1 MNYWHMQL
9 EPGNDKLGVDKLKE
23 ILNKNLIGMGIWD
36 EKNGNPQQTSFQK
49 KMNIGDIVLIKKG
62 KIVIGL
68 VRVTSNYFETEH
80 NREDVWFERRRGVEI
95 LEILE
100 EPIDDFPDPQKTLK
114 RASSHDT
121 PSYQYIDTWYK
132 QIKRKNKLNIM
143 NVKKLQNDFAQM
155 KSNKE
160 FLFNIINTIEKSDIR
175 QLSYRYEA
183 DYENIKEKPVV
194 YLRKKVIDTLI
205 NGNLTEGILQSFK
218 EEISKNF
225 DKDVFRSWG
234 EPFRIL
240 YTIYFAKYK
249 EDIEFYFG
257 RFINIIQNKLNIK
270 NQTKSTLV
278 HFDGAQNQGFDMIWF
293 AIYNKTYKSQK
304 HAYQL
309 FLSIVNN
316 KFKYG
321 LLHMDDKIKNEV
333 IEVNDLCLKDLIKKY
348 SLYVEKIIKD
358 DSKEKAMITDKV
370 DLLEF
375 KKQIILQGPP
385 GTGKTR
391 LAKQIARF
399 MIKNEMEPKIDDI
412 KEQVKIV
419 QFHPS
424 YSYEDF
430 VRGIVAKS
438 NGKHIEYI
446 TEDKLLINISKKA
459 ISNPDKKYILIID
472 EINRANL
479 SSVLG
484 ELIYGLEY
492 RGESVE
498 SMYADINGDREIELP
513 KNLYIIGTMNT
524 ADRSIGHID
533 YAIRRRF
540 AFSNILSNDNN
551 VLSGFPNGEV
561 IYNKTV
567 ELFSDTYISPEFNI
581 NDIKI
586 GHSYF
591 IVENDSKE
599 ELQSKLEF
607 EIKPLLMEYV
617 KDGILNENAI
627 KIINELSVENDN

>member
-1 MNYWHMQL
+1 MQL
-9 EPGNDKLGVDKLKE
+9 EPDEKLGIDKIKE
-23 ILNKNLIGMGIWD
+23 ILNKNLIGMGVWEENKD
-36 EKNGNPQQTSFQK
+36 GNPQQTSFQK
-49 KMNIGDIVLIKKG
+49 RMNIGDIVLIKSG
-62 KIVIGL
+62 KTAIGL
-68 VRVTSNYFETEH
+68 VRVTSNYFETEPYV
-80 NREDVWFERRRGVEI
+80 EDIWFRRRRGIEI
-95 LEILE
+95 LEIVDSNLQNS
-100 EPIDDFPDPQKTLK
+100 DFPQSMGTLNI
-114 RASSHDT
+114 ASDVKSDT
-121 PSYQYIDTWYK
+121 YIYIDNWYK
-132 QIKRKNKLNIM
+132 RVKQKNKLNIM
-143 NVKKLQNDFAQM
+143 NVKKLQNDFMYM

-160 FLFNIINTIEKSDIR
+160 YLFKIINEIDKSDIR
-175 QLSYRYEA
+175 QLFYKYEA
-183 DYENIKEKPVV
+183 DYDNIKNKPVV
-194 YLRKKVIDTLI
+194 YLRKRILDYLKVNSIDEDIIKKL
-205 NGNLTEGILQSFK
+205 K
-218 EEISKNF
+218 EEISQNF
-225 DKDVFRSWG
+225 DKNVFRSWG
-234 EPFRIL
+234 ETFRIL
-240 YTIYFAKYK
+240 YTIYFSKYK
-249 EDIEFYFG
+249 DDLEIYFK
-257 RFINIIQNKLNIK
+257 RFIQIIQKKLKIENL
-270 NQTKSTLV
+270 TKSTLV
-278 HFDGAQNQGFDMIWF
+278 HFDGPQNQGYDKIWF
-293 AIYNKTYKSQK
+293 AVYNNTYKSQK
-304 HAYQL
+304 YAYQL
-309 FLSIVNN
+309 FLSIENN

-321 LLHMDDKIKNEV
+321 LLHMDCNIKNEV
-333 IEVNDLCLKDLIKKY
+333 IETDDLCLKDLIKKY
-348 SLYVEKIIKD
+348 NLYKEKIIKD

-399 MIKNEMEPKIDDI
+399 MIKNEMEPKINDI
-412 KEQVKIV
+412 EEQVKIV

-438 NGKHIEYI
+438 NGNHIEYI

-498 SMYADINGDREIELP
+498 SMYADNNGNREIKLP

-540 AFSNILSNDNN
+540 AFTNILSNDNN

-561 IYNKTV
+561 IYNRTV
-567 ELFSDTYISPEFNI
+567 ELFTDTYISPEFNI
-581 NDIKI
+581 DDIKI

-599 ELQSKLEF
+599 ELQNKLEF

-627 KIINELSVENDN
+627 KIINELNVGNDN

>member
-1 MNYWHMQL
+1 MQL
-9 EPGNDKLGVDKLKE
+9 EPDEKLGIDKIKE
-23 ILNKNLIGMGIWD
+23 ILNKNLIGMGVWEENKD
-36 EKNGNPQQTSFQK
+36 GNPQQTSFQK
-49 KMNIGDIVLIKKG
+49 RMNIGDIVLIKSG
-62 KIVIGL
+62 KTVIGL
-68 VRVTSNYFETEH
+68 VRVTSNYFETEP
-80 NREDVWFERRRGVEI
+80 NREDVWFERRRGIEI
-95 LEILE
+95 LEIL
-100 EPIDDFPDPQKTLK
+100 DKTKYDFPQSMGTLNI
-114 RASSHDT
+114 ASDAKSDT
-121 PSYQYIDTWYK
+121 YIYIDNWYK
-132 QIKRKNKLNIM
+132 RVKQKNKLNIM
-143 NVKKLQNDFAQM
+143 NVKKLQNDFMYM

-160 FLFNIINTIEKSDIR
+160 YLFKIINEIDKSDIR
-175 QLSYRYEA
+175 QLFYKYEA
-183 DYENIKEKPVV
+183 DYDNIKNKPVV
-194 YLRKKVIDTLI
+194 YLRKRILDYLKVNSIDENIIQKL
-205 NGNLTEGILQSFK
+205 K
-218 EEISKNF
+218 EEISQNF
-225 DKDVFRSWG
+225 DKNVFRIWG
-234 EPFRIL
+234 ETFRIL
-240 YTIYFAKYK
+240 YTIYFSKYK
-249 EDIEFYFG
+249 DDLEIYFK
-257 RFINIIQNKLNIK
+257 RFIQIIQNKLKIK
-270 NQTKSTLV
+270 NLTKSTLV
-278 HFDGAQNQGFDMIWF
+278 HFDGPQNQGYDKIWF
-293 AIYNKTYKSQK
+293 AIYNNTYKSQK
-304 HAYQL
+304 YAYQL
-309 FLSIVNN
+309 FLSVENN

-321 LLHMDDKIKNEV
+321 LLHMDSNIINEV
-333 IEVNDLCLKDLIKKY
+333 IETDDLCLKDLIKKY
-348 SLYVEKIIKD
+348 NFYKEKIIKD

-399 MIKNEMEPKIDDI
+399 MIKNETEPRIDDI

-438 NGKHIEYI
+438 NGTHIEYI

-498 SMYADINGDREIELP
+498 SMYADINGNREIKLP
-513 KNLYIIGTMNT
+513 ENLYIIGTMNT

-540 AFSNILSNDNN
+540 AFTNILSNENN
-551 VLSGFPNGEV
+551 VLSEFPNGEV
-561 IYNKTV
+561 IYNRTV
-567 ELFSDTYISPEFNI
+567 ELFTDTYISPEFNI
-581 NDIKI
+581 DDIKI

-627 KIINELSVENDN
+627 KIINELNVGNDN

>member
-1 MNYWHMQL
+1 MQL
-9 EPGNDKLGVDKLKE
+9 EPDEELGIEKIKE
-23 ILNKNLIGMGIWD
+23 ILNKNLIGMGDWE
-36 EKNGNPQQTSFQK
+36 EKKDGNPQQTSFQK
-49 KMNIGDIVLIKKG
+49 RMNIGDIVLIKSG
-62 KIVIGL
+62 KTVIGL
-68 VRVTSNYFETEH
+68 VRVTSNYFETEPY
-80 NREDVWFERRRGVEI
+80 RDDVWFKRRRGIEI
-95 LEILE
+95 LEILDK
-100 EPIDDFPDPQKTLK
+100 PKYDFPQPLATLTI
-114 RASSHDT
+114 ASDT
-121 PSYQYIDTWYK
+121 KSSTYIYIDNWYK
-132 QIKRKNKLNIM
+132 RFKQKNKLNIM
-143 NVKKLQNDFAQM
+143 NVKKLQNDFMHM

-160 FLFNIINTIEKSDIR
+160 YLFKIINEIDKSDIR
-175 QLSYRYEA
+175 QLFYKYEA
-183 DYENIKEKPVV
+183 DYDNIKNKPVV
-194 YLRKKVIDTLI
+194 YLRKRILDYLKVNSIDENIIQKL
-205 NGNLTEGILQSFK
+205 K
-218 EEISKNF
+218 EEISQNF
-225 DKDVFRSWG
+225 DKNVFRIWG
-234 EPFRIL
+234 ETFRIL
-240 YTIYFAKYK
+240 YTIYFSKYK
-249 EDIEFYFG
+249 DDLEIYFK
-257 RFINIIQNKLNIK
+257 RFIQIIQNKLKIK
-270 NQTKSTLV
+270 NLTKSTLV
-278 HFDGAQNQGFDMIWF
+278 HFDGPQNQGYDKIWF
-293 AIYNKTYKSQK
+293 AIYNNTYKSQK
-304 HAYQL
+304 YAYQL
-309 FLSIVNN
+309 FLSVENN

-321 LLHMDDKIKNEV
+321 LLHMDSNIINEV
-333 IEVNDLCLKDLIKKY
+333 IETDDLCLKDLIKKY
-348 SLYVEKIIKD
+348 NFYKEKIIKD

-399 MIKNEMEPKIDDI
+399 MIKNETEPRIDDI

-438 NGKHIEYI
+438 NGTHIEYI

-498 SMYADINGDREIELP
+498 SMYADINGNREIKLP
-513 KNLYIIGTMNT
+513 ENLYIIGTMNT

-540 AFSNILSNDNN
+540 AFTNILSNENN

-561 IYNKTV
+561 IYNRTV
-567 ELFSDTYISPEFNI
+567 ELFTDTYISPEFNI

-599 ELQSKLEF
+599 ELQKKLEF

-627 KIINELSVENDN
+627 KIINELNVGNDN

>member
-1 MNYWHMQL
+1 MQL
-9 EPGNDKLGVDKLKE
+9 EPDEKLGIDKIKE
-23 ILNKNLIGMGIWD
+23 ILNKNLIGMGVWEENKD
-36 EKNGNPQQTSFQK
+36 GNPQQTSFQK
-49 KMNIGDIVLIKKG
+49 RMNIGDIVLIKSG
-62 KIVIGL
+62 KTVIGL
-68 VRVTSNYFETEH
+68 VRVTSNYFETEP
-80 NREDVWFERRRGVEI
+80 NREDIWFERRRGIEI
-95 LEILE
+95 LEIL
-100 EPIDDFPDPQKTLK
+100 DKTKYDFPQSMGTLNI
-114 RASSHDT
+114 ASDAKSDT
-121 PSYQYIDTWYK
+121 YIYIDNWYK
-132 QIKRKNKLNIM
+132 RVKQKNKLNIM
-143 NVKKLQNDFAQM
+143 NVKKLQNDFMYM

-160 FLFNIINTIEKSDIR
+160 YLFKIINEIDKSDIR
-175 QLSYRYEA
+175 QLFYKYEA
-183 DYENIKEKPVV
+183 DYDNIKNKPVV
-194 YLRKKVIDTLI
+194 YLRKRILDYLKVNSIDENIIQKL
-205 NGNLTEGILQSFK
+205 K
-218 EEISKNF
+218 EEISQNF
-225 DKDVFRSWG
+225 DKNVFRIWG
-234 EPFRIL
+234 ETFRIL
-240 YTIYFAKYK
+240 YTIYFSKYK
-249 EDIEFYFG
+249 DDLEIYFK
-257 RFINIIQNKLNIK
+257 RFIQIIQNKLKIK
-270 NQTKSTLV
+270 NLTKSTLV
-278 HFDGAQNQGFDMIWF
+278 HFDGPQNQGYDKIWF
-293 AIYNKTYKSQK
+293 AIYNNTYKSQK
-304 HAYQL
+304 YAYQL
-309 FLSIVNN
+309 FLSVENN

-321 LLHMDDKIKNEV
+321 LLHMDSNIINEV
-333 IEVNDLCLKDLIKKY
+333 IETDDLCLKDLIKKY
-348 SLYVEKIIKD
+348 NFYKEKIIKD

-399 MIKNEMEPKIDDI
+399 MIKNETEPRIDDI

-438 NGKHIEYI
+438 NGTHIEYI

-498 SMYADINGDREIELP
+498 SMYADINGNREIKLP
-513 KNLYIIGTMNT
+513 ENLYIIGTMNT

-540 AFSNILSNDNN
+540 AFTNILSNENN
-551 VLSGFPNGEV
+551 VLSEFPNGEV
-561 IYNKTV
+561 IYNRTV
-567 ELFSDTYISPEFNI
+567 ELFTDTYISPEFNI

-627 KIINELSVENDN
+627 KIINELNVGNDN

>member
-9 EPGNDKLGVDKLKE
+9 EPGEKLGIEKIKE
-23 ILNKNLIGMGIWD
+23 ILNKNLIGMGDWEENTD
-36 EKNGNPQQTSFQK
+36 GNAQQTSFQK
-49 KMNIGDIVLIKKG
+49 RMNIGDIVLIRSG
-62 KIVIGL
+62 KTAIGL
-68 VRVTSNYFETEH
+68 VRVTSNYFETES
-80 NREDVWFERRRGVEI
+80 NRDDVWFKRRRGIEI
-95 LEILE
+95 LEILDK
-100 EPIDDFPDPQKTLK
+100 PKYDFPQAQKTLSIAYDAK
-114 RASSHDT
+114 TST
-121 PSYQYIDTWYK
+121 YIYIDNWYK
-132 QIKRKNKLNIM
+132 KFKQKNKLNIM
-143 NVKKLQNDFAQM
+143 NIKKLQNDFMHM

-160 FLFNIINTIEKSDIR
+160 YLFKIINEIDKSDIR
-175 QLSYRYEA
+175 QLFYKYEA
-183 DYENIKEKPVV
+183 DYDNIKNKPVV
-194 YLRKKVIDTLI
+194 YLRKRILDYLKVNSIDENIIQKL
-205 NGNLTEGILQSFK
+205 K
-218 EEISKNF
+218 EEISQNF
-225 DKDVFRSWG
+225 DKNVFRIWG
-234 EPFRIL
+234 ETFRIL
-240 YTIYFAKYK
+240 YTIYFSKYK
-249 EDIEFYFG
+249 DDLEIYFK
-257 RFINIIQNKLNIK
+257 RFIQIIQNKLKIK
-270 NQTKSTLV
+270 NLTKSTLV
-278 HFDGAQNQGFDMIWF
+278 HFDGPQNQGYDKIWF
-293 AIYNKTYKSQK
+293 AIYNNTYKSQK
-304 HAYQL
+304 YAYQL
-309 FLSIVNN
+309 FLSVENN

-321 LLHMDDKIKNEV
+321 LLHMDSNIINEV
-333 IEVNDLCLKDLIKKY
+333 IETDDLCLKDLIKKY
-348 SLYVEKIIKD
+348 NFYKEKIIKD

-399 MIKNEMEPKIDDI
+399 MIKNETEPRIDDI

-438 NGKHIEYI
+438 NGTHIEYI

-498 SMYADINGDREIELP
+498 SMYADINGNREIKLP
-513 KNLYIIGTMNT
+513 ENLYIIGTMNT

-540 AFSNILSNDNN
+540 AFTNILSNENN

-561 IYNKTV
+561 IYNRTV
-567 ELFSDTYISPEFNI
+567 ELFTDTYISPEFNI

-599 ELQSKLEF
+599 ELQKKLEF

-627 KIINELSVENDN
+627 KIINELNVGNDN

>member
-9 EPGNDKLGVDKLKE
+9 EPGEKLGIEKIKE
-23 ILNKNLIGMGIWD
+23 ILNKNLIGMGDWEENTD
-36 EKNGNPQQTSFQK
+36 GNAQQTSFQK
-49 KMNIGDIVLIKKG
+49 RMNIGDIVLIRSG
-62 KIVIGL
+62 KTAIGL
-68 VRVTSNYFETEH
+68 VRVTSNYFETES
-80 NREDVWFERRRGVEI
+80 NRDDVWFKRRRGIEI
-95 LEILE
+95 LEILDK
-100 EPIDDFPDPQKTLK
+100 PKYDFPQAQKTLSIAYDAK
-114 RASSHDT
+114 TST
-121 PSYQYIDTWYK
+121 YIYIDNWYK
-132 QIKRKNKLNIM
+132 KFKQKNKLNIM
-143 NVKKLQNDFAQM
+143 NIKKLQNDFMHM

-160 FLFNIINTIEKSDIR
+160 YLFKIINEIDKSDIR
-175 QLSYRYEA
+175 QLFYKYEA
-183 DYENIKEKPVV
+183 DYDNIKNKPVV
-194 YLRKKVIDTLI
+194 YLRKRILDYLKVNSIDENIIQKL
-205 NGNLTEGILQSFK
+205 K
-218 EEISKNF
+218 EEISQNF
-225 DKDVFRSWG
+225 DKNVFRIWG
-234 EPFRIL
+234 ETFRIL
-240 YTIYFAKYK
+240 YTIYFSKYK
-249 EDIEFYFG
+249 DDFEIYFK
-257 RFINIIQNKLNIK
+257 RFIQIIQNKLKIK
-270 NQTKSTLV
+270 NLTKSTLV
-278 HFDGAQNQGFDMIWF
+278 HFDGPQNQGYDKIWF
-293 AIYNKTYKSQK
+293 AIYNNTYKSQK
-304 HAYQL
+304 YAYQL
-309 FLSIVNN
+309 FLSVENN

-321 LLHMDDKIKNEV
+321 LLHMDSNIINEV
-333 IEVNDLCLKDLIKKY
+333 IETDDLCLKDLIKKY
-348 SLYVEKIIKD
+348 NFYKEKIIKD

-399 MIKNEMEPKIDDI
+399 MIKNETEPRIDDI

-438 NGKHIEYI
+438 NGTHIEYI

-498 SMYADINGDREIELP
+498 SMYADINGNREIKLP
-513 KNLYIIGTMNT
+513 ENLYIIGTMNT

-540 AFSNILSNDNN
+540 AFTNILSNENN

-561 IYNKTV
+561 IYNRTV
-567 ELFSDTYISPEFNI
+567 ELFTDTYISPEFNI

-627 KIINELSVENDN
+627 KIINELNVGNDN

>member
-1 MNYWHMQL
+1 MQL
-9 EPGNDKLGVDKLKE
+9 EPDEKLGIDKIKE
-23 ILNKNLIGMGIWD
+23 ILNKNLIGMGVWEENKD
-36 EKNGNPQQTSFQK
+36 GNPQQTSFQK
-49 KMNIGDIVLIKKG
+49 RMNIGDIVLIKSG
-62 KIVIGL
+62 KTVIGL
-68 VRVTSNYFETEH
+68 VRVTSNYFETEP
-80 NREDVWFERRRGVEI
+80 NREDVWFERRRGIEI
-95 LEILE
+95 LEIL
-100 EPIDDFPDPQKTLK
+100 DKTKYDFPQSMGTLNI
-114 RASSHDT
+114 ASDAKSDT
-121 PSYQYIDTWYK
+121 YIYIDNWYK
-132 QIKRKNKLNIM
+132 RVKQKNKLNIM
-143 NVKKLQNDFAQM
+143 NVKKLQNDFMYM
-155 KSNKE
+155 KSDKE
-160 FLFNIINTIEKSDIR
+160 YLFKIINEIDKSDIR
-175 QLSYRYEA
+175 QLFYKYEA
-183 DYENIKEKPVV
+183 DYDNIKNKPVV
-194 YLRKKVIDTLI
+194 YLRKRILDYLKVNSIDEDIIKKL
-205 NGNLTEGILQSFK
+205 K
-218 EEISKNF
+218 EEISQNF
-225 DKDVFRSWG
+225 DKNVFRSWG
-234 EPFRIL
+234 ETFRIL
-240 YTIYFAKYK
+240 YTIYFSKYK
-249 EDIEFYFG
+249 DDLEIYFK
-257 RFINIIQNKLNIK
+257 RFIQIIQNKLKIK
-270 NQTKSTLV
+270 NLTKSTLV
-278 HFDGAQNQGFDMIWF
+278 HFDGPQNQGYDKIWF
-293 AIYNKTYKSQK
+293 AIYNNTYKSQK
-304 HAYQL
+304 YAYQL
-309 FLSIVNN
+309 FLSIENN

-321 LLHMDDKIKNEV
+321 LLHMDSNIINEV
-333 IEVNDLCLKDLIKKY
+333 IETDDLCLKDLIKKY
-348 SLYVEKIIKD
+348 NLYKEKIIKD

-399 MIKNEMEPKIDDI
+399 MIKNETEDRIDDI

-438 NGKHIEYI
+438 NGTQIEYI

-492 RGESVE
+492 RDESVE
-498 SMYADINGDREIELP
+498 SMYPDANGNREIKLP

-540 AFSNILSNDNN
+540 AFTNILSNDNN
-551 VLSGFPNGEV
+551 VLSGFPNGEA

-567 ELFSDTYISPEFNI
+567 ELFTDTYISPEFNI
-581 NDIKI
+581 DDIKI

-599 ELQSKLEF
+599 ELQNKLEF

-627 KIINELSVENDN
+627 KIINELNAGNDN

>member
-9 EPGNDKLGVDKLKE
+9 EPDEKLGIDKIKE
-23 ILNKNLIGMGIWD
+23 ILNKNLIGMGVWE
-36 EKNGNPQQTSFQK
+36 EKKDGNPQQTSFQK
-49 KMNIGDIVLIKKG
+49 RMNIGDIVLIKSG
-62 KIVIGL
+62 KTVIGL
-68 VRVTSNYFETEH
+68 VRVTSNYFETEP
-80 NREDVWFERRRGVEI
+80 NREDVWFERRRGIEI
-95 LEILE
+95 LEIL
-100 EPIDDFPDPQKTLK
+100 DKTKYDFPQSMGTLNI
-114 RASSHDT
+114 ASDAESDT
-121 PSYQYIDTWYK
+121 YIYIDNWYK
-132 QIKRKNKLNIM
+132 RVKQKNKLNIM
-143 NVKKLQNDFAQM
+143 NVKKLQNDFMYM

-160 FLFNIINTIEKSDIR
+160 YLFKIINEIDKSDIR
-175 QLSYRYEA
+175 QLYYKYEA
-183 DYENIKEKPVV
+183 DYDNINKKPVV
-194 YLRKKVIDTLI
+194 YLRKRILDYLKVNSIDEDIIKKL
-205 NGNLTEGILQSFK
+205 K
-218 EEISKNF
+218 EEISQNF
-225 DKDVFRSWG
+225 DKNVFRSWG
-234 EPFRIL
+234 ETFRIL
-240 YTIYFAKYK
+240 YTIYFSKYK
-249 EDIEFYFG
+249 DDLEIYFK
-257 RFINIIQNKLNIK
+257 RFIQIIQNKLKIK
-270 NQTKSTLV
+270 NLTKSTLV
-278 HFDGAQNQGFDMIWF
+278 HFDGPQNQGYDKIWF
-293 AIYNKTYKSQK
+293 AIYNNTYKSQK
-304 HAYQL
+304 YAYQL
-309 FLSIVNN
+309 FLSIENN

-321 LLHMDDKIKNEV
+321 LLHMDSNIINEV
-333 IEVNDLCLKDLIKKY
+333 IETDDLCLKDLIKKY
-348 SLYVEKIIKD
+348 NLYKEKIIKD

-399 MIKNEMEPKIDDI
+399 MIKNETEPRIDDI

-438 NGKHIEYI
+438 NGTHIEYI

-459 ISNPDKKYILIID
+459 IANPDKKYILIID

-498 SMYADINGDREIELP
+498 SMYADINGNREIKLP
-513 KNLYIIGTMNT
+513 ENLYIIGTMNT

-540 AFSNILSNDNN
+540 AFTNILSNDNN

-561 IYNKTV
+561 IYNRTV
-567 ELFSDTYISPEFNI
+567 ELFTDTYISPEFNI
-581 NDIKI
+581 DDIKI

-627 KIINELSVENDN
+627 KIINELNVGNDN

>member
-1 MNYWHMQL
+1 MQL
-9 EPGNDKLGVDKLKE
+9 EPDEELGIEKIKE
-23 ILNKNLIGMGIWD
+23 ILNKNLIGMGDWE
-36 EKNGNPQQTSFQK
+36 EKKDGNPQQTSFQK
-49 KMNIGDIVLIKKG
+49 RMNIGDIVLIKSG
-62 KIVIGL
+62 KTVIGL
-68 VRVTSNYFETEH
+68 VRVTSNYFETEPY
-80 NREDVWFERRRGVEI
+80 RDDVWFKRRRGIEI
-95 LEILE
+95 LEILDK
-100 EPIDDFPDPQKTLK
+100 PKYDFPQPLATLTI
-114 RASSHDT
+114 ASDT
-121 PSYQYIDTWYK
+121 KSSTYIYIDNWYK
-132 QIKRKNKLNIM
+132 RFKQKNKLNIM
-143 NVKKLQNDFAQM
+143 NVKKLQNDFMHM

-160 FLFNIINTIEKSDIR
+160 YLFKIINEIDKSDIR
-175 QLSYRYEA
+175 QLFYKYEA
-183 DYENIKEKPVV
+183 DYDNIKNKPVV
-194 YLRKKVIDTLI
+194 YLRKRILDYLKVNSIDENIIQKL
-205 NGNLTEGILQSFK
+205 K
-218 EEISKNF
+218 EEISQNF
-225 DKDVFRSWG
+225 DKNVFRIWG
-234 EPFRIL
+234 ETFRIL
-240 YTIYFAKYK
+240 YTIYFSKYK
-249 EDIEFYFG
+249 DDLEIYFK
-257 RFINIIQNKLNIK
+257 RFIQIIQNKLKIK
-270 NQTKSTLV
+270 NLTKSTLV
-278 HFDGAQNQGFDMIWF
+278 HFDGPQNQGYDKIWF
-293 AIYNKTYKSQK
+293 AIYNNTYKSQK
-304 HAYQL
+304 YAYQL
-309 FLSIVNN
+309 FLSIENN

-321 LLHMDDKIKNEV
+321 LLHMDSNIINEV
-333 IEVNDLCLKDLIKKY
+333 IETDDLCLKDLIKKY
-348 SLYVEKIIKD
+348 NLYKEKIIKD

-399 MIKNEMEPKIDDI
+399 MIKNETEPRIDDI

-438 NGKHIEYI
+438 NGTHIEYI

-498 SMYADINGDREIELP
+498 SMYADINGNREIKLP
-513 KNLYIIGTMNT
+513 ENLYIIGTMNT

-540 AFSNILSNDNN
+540 AFTNILSNENN

-561 IYNKTV
+561 IYNRTV
-567 ELFSDTYISPEFNI
+567 ELFTDTYISPEFNI

-627 KIINELSVENDN
+627 KIINELNVGNDN